1 MIEFG
6 AIIQLLP
13 AVALFISQH
22 WDSIVAVCT
31 ALVVGYQA
39 LKTREYAKIWPTLL
53 EMIKS
58 VSEKELSGPEKR
70 KEVAAEL
77 NKILPL
83 WLKPMVNQTE
93 LEKLVEQAYQY
104 LKGELKSQEKTTG
117 PV

>member
-1 MIEFG
+1 MLELSALIK
-6 AIIQLLP
+6 LLP

-53 EMIKS
+53 ELIKG
-58 VSEKELSGPEKR
+58 VADKELSGPEKR
-70 KEVAAEL
+70 KEVATEL

-83 WLKPMVNQTE
+83 WLKPMVSETE

-104 LKGELKSQEKTTG
+104 LRGELKANETK
-117 PV
+117 